1 MNSFMIDT
9 NACKSG
15 QQQCCGEIWHVFH
28 PRRRRHENNCLVLMT
43 RSQDAIRDYLYS
55 MLMPHLLFVEKL
67 THFPCKWR
75 QSSKRSKIVKI
86 QHLFKEFSKTVT
98 LLLESKQYFHSFYVL
113 LHHFFVRSL
122 PVLMSFKAFFV
133 VEVNTIIGKK
143 TMKRDTSKSFAS
155 LAPLLW
161 ECNTKSFWHLLHLT
175 FNNSPLLFLFRVT
188 VVKRNM
194 VWHNS
199 SCSSGKAATAKTKIA
214 GLIHCVVLL
223 LSDTCIGLLHTI
235 PYLNK
240 SLTSY

>member
-1 MNSFMIDT
+1 MHAKVDSSSAAEKSDT
-9 NACKSG
+9 CSTPAAAVTKIIALYWWREVKMQS
-15 QQQCCGEIWHVFH
+15 EITCTVCWCHTCF
-28 PRRRRHENNCLVLMT
+28 
-43 RSQDAIRDYLYS
+43 
-55 MLMPHLLFVEKL
+55 
-67 THFPCKWR
+67 
-75 QSSKRSKIVKI
+75 SSKNWHISHVSDVSLLNVVVKIVKI